1 MADDLLVNIT
11 VFQLSMINSAESFNH
26 KTKYLI
32 LNFPTKG
39 LIQVSDN
46 ELPHCTPK
54 MAFILTVCM
63 WGKCTSLHRKV
74 TIKDWPRRGGTIL
87 DSDIL
92 CYAA

>member
-1 MADDLLVNIT
+1 
-11 VFQLSMINSAESFNH
+11 
-26 KTKYLI
+26 
-32 LNFPTKG
+32 
-39 LIQVSDN
+39 
-46 ELPHCTPK
+46 